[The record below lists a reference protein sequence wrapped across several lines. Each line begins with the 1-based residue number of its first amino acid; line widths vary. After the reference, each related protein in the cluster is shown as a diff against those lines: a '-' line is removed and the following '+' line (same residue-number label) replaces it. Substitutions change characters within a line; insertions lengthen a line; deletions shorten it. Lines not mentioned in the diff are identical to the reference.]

1 MVDVQNGAVAAAAVE
16 VLVVVVVVVAVEG
29 GGGEGGGFHSPRLYL
44 LHLAQLCT
52 DRAAARDKTDPIMG
66 WRKYLFFLSSP

>member
-16 VLVVVVVVVAVEG
+16 VLVVVVVVVAVE
-29 GGGEGGGFHSPRLYL
+29 GGEGGGFHSPRLYL

>member
-16 VLVVVVVVVAVEG
+16 VLVVVVVVAVEG

-66 WRKYLFFLSSP
+66 WRKYLFLLSSY